1 MLDSFRSSLQKL
13 FNKIRGLPYIDEK
26 LLNDILMEFQRTLI
40 DADVSVMLAS
50 EITNRIREK
59 ILKTKI
65 PEGIPLNNIVL
76 QALYEELV
84 SLMGKK
90 SHRLNVRPGKQNI
103 IMLVGLQ
110 GSGKTTTAAKLANYL
125 KKRGYKVILV
135 CADTYRPG
143 AYDQLKQLSE
153 DIGVPFFGDKN
164 EKNPVKIVKKALKQF
179 KKADVLIV
187 DTAGRH
193 KEEKGLIDEMKKLAK
208 VLHPDETILVIDGLI
223 GQRAYDQA
231 KAFSEAAPVGAIIVT
246 KLDGSARGGG
256 ALAASAATGAPI
268 KFIGTGEKI
277 SDLEPYV
284 PEYFVARLL
293 GMPDPNLLKEI
304 VESTPKAILSG
315 KFTLRDLLAYY
326 ESVGG
331 GQGFLSRIKDTL
343 KLKGITD
350 KMIETSMKRQLAIL
364 KSMTAQELD
373 DPSLFKDRKRIE
385 RVAFGSGANP
395 IEVKRLLVQF
405 EKIRKLVRTLMR
417 SRKLSKEAALR
428 KIMEGKVDLTEI
440 KGLRRIR

>member
-153 DIGVPFFGDKN
+153 SIGVPFFGDKN
-164 EKNPVKIVKKALKQF
+164 EKNPI
-179 KKADVLIV
+179 
-187 DTAGRH
+187 
-193 KEEKGLIDEMKKLAK
+193 KL
-208 VLHPDETILVIDGLI
+208 TN
-223 GQRAYDQA
+223 
-231 KAFSEAAPVGAIIVT
+231 S
-246 KLDGSARGGG
+246 S
-256 ALAASAATGAPI
+256 
-268 KFIGTGEKI
+268 
-277 SDLEPYV
+277 
-284 PEYFVARLL
+284 
-293 GMPDPNLLKEI
+293 
-304 VESTPKAILSG
+304 
-315 KFTLRDLLAYY
+315 
-326 ESVGG
+326 
-331 GQGFLSRIKDTL
+331 
-343 KLKGITD
+343 
-350 KMIETSMKRQLAIL
+350 
-364 KSMTAQELD
+364 
-373 DPSLFKDRKRIE
+373 
-385 RVAFGSGANP
+385 
-395 IEVKRLLVQF
+395 
-405 EKIRKLVRTLMR
+405 
-417 SRKLSKEAALR
+417 
-428 KIMEGKVDLTEI
+428 
-440 KGLRRIR
+440 